1 MVAQIALGTAGVVTF
16 LAMPVVVSAMVNDL
30 AASEREVGLF
40 STVQL
45 ATISAG
51 CLLSTFLPQGRF
63 RRHGLAALA
72 VMIGCDLATLLGP
85 GWVAFNALRA
95 IAGIAGGVAV
105 SQATAALSRS
115 ARPERSF
122 GLFLALQT
130 VVSIACIYA
139 MPALM
144 RAGGFHLG
152 YLVFLAFDFAAIG
165 LVYAFVPKRAGAA
178 APHARL
184 TGNDAA
190 GWWQSAA
197 MLLSILFFFVGIG
210 AIWTFLALLGEQIAL
225 TEGEVAGVLSLS
237 KLVAFVASF
246 LPGILVARL
255 GRTIPIL
262 ACVVLL
268 TGAVIVYSAAN
279 ALTGFVIATVMF
291 STGWYVLYPLQ
302 LGALADVD
310 RDGRPMLSAGAL
322 TGAGL
327 GIGPGLTVM
336 VADGLSG
343 IYIISA
349 AAFLLVGLFAMPVLV
364 PSARRRKAE
373 MAL

>member
-1 MVAQIALGTAGVVTF
+1 
-16 LAMPVVVSAMVNDL
+16 
-30 AASEREVGLF
+30 
-40 STVQL
+40 
-45 ATISAG
+45 
-51 CLLSTFLPQGRF
+51 
-63 RRHGLAALA
+63 
-72 VMIGCDLATLLGP
+72 
-85 GWVAFNALRA
+85 
-95 IAGIAGGVAV
+95 
-105 SQATAALSRS
+105 
-115 ARPERSF
+115 
-122 GLFLALQT
+122 
-130 VVSIACIYA
+130 
-139 MPALM
+139 
-144 RAGGFHLG
+144 
-152 YLVFLAFDFAAIG
+152 
-165 LVYAFVPKRAGAA
+165 
-178 APHARL
+178 
-184 TGNDAA
+184 
-190 GWWQSAA
+190 